1 MDKLIS
7 KAKIKKLTMVDTK
20 HITWLVK
27 FVSQIKEGKMV
38 ELGVAKGGVL
48 ALCSRANPNLEVI
61 AMDSWE
67 KMPSITK
74 EDQQEHK
81 KYEGVAWA
89 SKEDVIKTYCILRA
103 PQEKLTLIK
112 GYFEDTIPKNLDK
125 LNNIT
130 ILRIDCDWYVAVK
143 YVLEQLYSK
152 VIIGGLVI
160 IDDYHWNIGCKKA
173 VDEFLPN
180 LKYYQHYKNNFGP
193 IYFFKK

>member
-1 MDKLIS
+1 MDKIIK
-7 KAKIKKLTMVDTK
+7 KAKDKKLTMVDFK
-20 HITWLVK
+20 HIEWLVK
-27 FVSQIKEGKMV
+27 YVSQIKGGKMV

-61 AMDSWE
+61 GMDSW
-67 KMPSITK
+67 KGMPPITK

-89 SKEDVIKTYCILRA
+89 TKEDVIRSYCILRA

-112 GYFEDTIPKNLDK
+112 GFFEQTIPKNMDK
-125 LNNIT
+125 LKEIT

-143 YVLEQLYSK
+143 YVLQQLYSK
-152 VIIGGLVI
+152 VVKGGLII
-160 IDDYHWNIGCKKA
+160 IDDYHWNTGCKKA

-180 LKYYQHYKNNFGP
+180 LKYQQHYPNSFGP
-193 IYFFKK
+193 IYFFKQ